1 MKKNVAVIGFIIAM
15 FAVVLTEYIS
25 DQDTNNDIAYS
36 AESKQSSNHKEIKSV
51 RDNIAVLQ
59 EGSDM
64 SENKSLETMV
74 SVKPAPERSSSQ
86 VFEEPISQ
94 EVPLPDN
101 PDEYGNEKYVSN
113 NAGMPIGELIE
124 PMTYEATASIEAY
137 DAISVG
143 ISNEGVYMPVPAV
156 PDGVSNENHLE
167 MMELRPFISVDEHFE
182 DMTSDTK
189 EIGVFMPVDSAGI

>member
-15 FAVVLTEYIS
+15 FVVVLTEYIS

-51 RDNIAVLQ
+51 RENIAVLQ
-59 EGSDM
+59 EGSGM

-86 VFEEPISQ
+86 VFEEPISK

-101 PDEYGNEKYVSN
+101 PDEYGTEK
-113 NAGMPIGELIE
+113 
-124 PMTYEATASIEAY
+124 Y

-143 ISNEGVYMPVPAV
+143 LSNEGVYMPVPAV